1 MIQDD
6 DTEIAVIMRVLGS
19 LIQRAGGEI
28 TVTQEDFDM
37 LHGQCLAGDF
47 STEGQITFRLE
58 RGQQH

>member
-6 DTEIAVIMRVLGS
+6 DAGITVIMCVLGS
-19 LIQRAGGEI
+19 LIQRAGGEV

-47 STEGQITFRLE
+47 SVDDQITFRLE